1 MQLTRRGILRSVMAA
16 PLVFVPQV
24 AVAASWR
31 RHLVLVELNGGNDGL
46 NTVVPYRDPVYTQ
59 MRPKLSLPIDQVLRL
74 DERLGLHPALEHLM
88 PLWIDRHMA
97 IALGVG
103 YPQPNLSHF
112 RSIDIWETATL
123 AETYGEDG
131 WLVRLFKES
140 RPSVTLPAEG
150 VVLGRNDP
158 GPLAG
163 EDARVIFLK
172 KLTSLRKRQRKSLNA
187 AVGQTHPLLDHVVA
201 IQNRMDLAERQLV
214 AKNLQDVSLAGTF
227 PTHDFGR
234 QMETASRLIVG
245 GSSIPVIKCALG
257 GFDTHAGQLNRHR
270 RLLTQLA
277 EGLSSFARAMKGA
290 RKWDDVL
297 VMTYAEFGRRPRENA
312 SGGTDHGTAAPHFIL
327 GGRVRGGFYGE
338 QPSLDRLEGVNMAY
352 SLDFRALY
360 ATVARQWWGLNGA
373 FLGTRTLPLIT

>member
-24 AVAASWR
+24 PVAASWR

-103 YPQPNLSHF
+103 YPQPNQSHF

-277 EGLSSFARAMKGA
+277 EGLSSFARAMEGA
-290 RKWDDVL
+290 RMWDDVL

-352 SLDFRALY
+352 SIDFRALY

-373 FLGTRTLPLIT
+373 FLGPRTLPLIT